1 LDTGLNEKDFR
12 REKLMNKTR
21 YLIIVGIVV
30 AAVALAILFYTILGN
45 HRPVITS
52 LVAEPAKI
60 LPRQSCQI
68 VCNATDPDGDELSYG
83 WSASG
88 GTISGIT
95 IAGEEATVT
104 WTAPGSAGFYD
115 VTVIVMDSCG
125 SAVTDSVTIT
135 VRTNTSPAINNL
147 TADADWTLPL
157 GSLNVT
163 CDASDPD
170 GDELSYEWSTDG
182 GDISGTGAV
191 VNWIAP
197 QGVGIYNVT
206 VVVNDGY
213 GGSATTTL
221 PITVAPEQPPIIQE
235 LRITN
240 DRDGGCY
247 LKKDSGGY
255 KVGQGKVYDIECIVA
270 DTSMELSYEWS
281 CTGGE
286 LSGEGSLA
294 TWTAPN
300 TTTKVTITV
309 IVSDIARNMAS
320 KNLVLSVV
328 GCSPCT
334 FGSCVK

>member
-1 LDTGLNEKDFR
+1 
-12 REKLMNKTR
+12 MNKTR

-52 LVAEPAKI
+52 LVAEPAKV

-88 GTISGIT
+88 GTISGMGT
-95 IAGEEATVT
+95 TVT
-104 WTAPGSAGFYD
+104 WTAPGSAGLYD
-115 VTVIVMDSCG
+115 VTVIVMDSRG
-125 SAVTDSVTIT
+125 SAATDSVTIT
-135 VRTNTSPAINNL
+135 IRTNASPAINNL

-163 CDASDPD
+163 CAASDPD
-170 GDELSYEWSTDG
+170 GDELSYEWSSDG

-197 QGVGIYNVT
+197 QGVGICNVT
-206 VVVNDGY
+206 VVINDGY
-213 GGSATTTL
+213 GGSATATL
-221 PITVAPEQPPIIQE
+221 PITVASEQPPIIQE

-240 DRDGGCY
+240 DRDAGCY

-270 DTSMELSYEWS
+270 DTSTELSYEWS
-281 CTGGE
+281 CTGGG
-286 LSGEGSLA
+286 LSGEGSLV

-300 TTTKVTITV
+300 TTSKVTITV
-309 IVSDIARNMAS
+309 IVSDIADNMAS

-328 GCSPCT
+328 SCSTCT

>member
-1 LDTGLNEKDFR
+1 
-12 REKLMNKTR
+12 MNKPR

-52 LVAEPAKI
+52 LVAEPATI

-68 VCNATDPDGDELSYG
+68 VCNATDPDGEELSYG

-95 IAGEEATVT
+95 IAGEEAMVT
-104 WTAPGSAGFYD
+104 WIAPGSAGFYD
-115 VTVIVMDSCG
+115 VTVIVIDSRG
-125 SAVTDSVTIT
+125 SAITDSVTIT
-135 VRTNTSPAINNL
+135 VRTNTPPAINNL

-163 CDASDPD
+163 CDASDHD

-182 GDISGTGAV
+182 GDISGSGAV

-197 QGVGIYNVT
+197 QGFGIYNIT

-247 LKKDSGGY
+247 LKKDSEGY

-270 DTSMELSYEWS
+270 DTSMGLSYEWS

-286 LSGEGSLA
+286 LSGEDSLA

-300 TTTKVTITV
+300 MTTKVTITV

-328 GCSPCT
+328 SCSPCT

>member
-1 LDTGLNEKDFR
+1 
-12 REKLMNKTR
+12 
-21 YLIIVGIVV
+21 
-30 AAVALAILFYTILGN
+30 
-45 HRPVITS
+45 
-52 LVAEPAKI
+52 
-60 LPRQSCQI
+60 

-88 GTISGIT
+88 GTINGIT
-95 IAGEEATVT
+95 IAEEEAMVT

-115 VTVIVMDSCG
+115 VTVIVMDSRG

-135 VRTNTSPAINNL
+135 VRTNTSPAINSL
-147 TADADWTLPL
+147 TANADWTLPS

-163 CDASDPD
+163 CNATDPD

-206 VVVNDGY
+206 VVVNDDY

-247 LKKDSGGY
+247 LKKDTGGY

-309 IVSDIARNMAS
+309 IVSDIADNMAS

>member
-1 LDTGLNEKDFR
+1 
-12 REKLMNKTR
+12 
-21 YLIIVGIVV
+21 
-30 AAVALAILFYTILGN
+30 
-45 HRPVITS
+45 
-52 LVAEPAKI
+52 
-60 LPRQSCQI
+60 

-115 VTVIVMDSCG
+115 VTVIVMDSRG

-135 VRTNTSPAINNL
+135 VRTNTSPAINSL
-147 TADADWTLPL
+147 TADADWTFPS

-163 CDASDPD
+163 CNASDPD

-182 GDISGTGAV
+182 GDISGMGAV
-191 VNWIAP
+191 VNWTAP
-197 QGVGIYNVT
+197 QEVGIYNVT

-221 PITVAPEQPPIIQE
+221 PISIAPEQPPIIQE

-281 CTGGE
+281 CTGGNV
-286 LSGEGSLA
+286 SGEGSTI

-300 TTTKVTITV
+300 TSVKVTITV
-309 IVSDIARNMAS
+309 IVSDIAGNMAS

>member
-1 LDTGLNEKDFR
+1 LNGKDFR
-12 REKLMNKTR
+12 REKPMSKKG
-21 YLIIVGIVV
+21 YLVIVGIVV

-52 LVAEPAKI
+52 LVAEPAKV

-88 GTISGIT
+88 GTINGIT
-95 IAGEEATVT
+95 IAGEEAMVT

-115 VTVIVMDSCG
+115 VTVIVMDSRG

-135 VRTNTSPAINNL
+135 IRTNISPAINSL

-163 CDASDPD
+163 CNASDPD

-206 VVVNDGY
+206 VVVKSCVSQTTVTEVATSRKTPGDIKSGREKFMILSALLPTRAWNYLTDGH
-213 GGSATTTL
+213 AQAAMFPEKALRL
-221 PITVAPEQPPIIQE
+221 PGLPRIQPPKLQS
-235 LRITN
+235 R
-240 DRDGGCY
+240 
-247 LKKDSGGY
+247 
-255 KVGQGKVYDIECIVA
+255 
-270 DTSMELSYEWS
+270 
-281 CTGGE
+281 
-286 LSGEGSLA
+286 
-294 TWTAPN
+294 
-300 TTTKVTITV
+300 
-309 IVSDIARNMAS
+309 
-320 KNLVLSVV
+320 
-328 GCSPCT
+328 
-334 FGSCVK
+334 